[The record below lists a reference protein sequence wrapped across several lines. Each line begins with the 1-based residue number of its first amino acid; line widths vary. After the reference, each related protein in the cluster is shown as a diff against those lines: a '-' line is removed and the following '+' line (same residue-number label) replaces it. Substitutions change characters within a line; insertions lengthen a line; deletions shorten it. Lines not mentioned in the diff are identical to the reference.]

1 MSLESDEPQLNN
13 TGASAS
19 DDRVTRALVEQRFE
33 QLIADQ
39 IDLLADGFDAHEQ
52 VAQLLIEKAEV
63 YTNDTDSDRG
73 GDAGDE

>member
-1 MSLESDEPQLNN
+1 MNRETTFESDEPQLNN

-19 DDRVTRALVEQRFE
+19 DDRVTKRLVEQRFE

-52 VAQLLIEKAEV
+52 VAQLLVEKAEV
-63 YTNDTDSDRG
+63 LDG
-73 GDAGDE
+73 